1 MRGIFST
8 LPRLVLSRLVI
19 SGVAAIALFLMGTTP
34 HQATAKSRV
43 TMGVTET
50 LTGYNPHADSVALG
64 YALWCQVYGC
74 LGTWDFKK
82 AEYVGILAESWEIKD
97 PNTWVFRLKKG
108 IMRHD
113 GKAELTSAD
122 VVHSIN
128 RIRTDPRSS
137 QTQNVKKIKN
147 AEAVDRYTV
156 KLTTHLPTAPLLSFV
171 FDRIMITSKELF
183 DKYGARDADR
193 KHHHGFGPYKLKQ
206 LSIGERVVI
215 EKNNNW
221 PGIKAGN
228 PDEIIFQIMKE
239 PEQRV
244 TALLNGEIQI
254 AQFIPPHLLKRV
266 DNARNARIVETGS
279 VEMMF
284 LAMNPKFKPWDNKM
298 LRQAVSYAIDREKII
313 KSVLQGQAILLNGP
327 LGPQQFGY
335 PKSVNPTYRYNPEKA
350 RDLVKKAGYPNGIEV
365 DLITP
370 VNRYVND
377 KQVAEA
383 MIPMLNAVGIKT
395 RLKTPEWATL
405 WSNVRKG
412 KSAFYMMGRGGMVDP
427 SAALSQYFE
436 TGIAPRIS
444 YSNPKLDALLQKE
457 RATFNVEERKKTLNQ
472 AINVILDDAPAHFL
486 WLQKIQYGV
495 AKGVNIE
502 VRPDHFV
509 YGWLITVDK

>member
-1 MRGIFST
+1 MLRIFST
-8 LPRLVLSRLVI
+8 LS
-19 SGVAAIALFLMGTTP
+19 AAIALLLMGATAQ
-34 HQATAKSRV
+34 QASAKSRV
-43 TMGVTET
+43 TIGVTET
-50 LTGYNPHADSVALG
+50 LTGHNPHADSVALG

-82 AEYVGILAESWEIKD
+82 AEWVGMLAESWEITD
-97 PNTWVFRLKKG
+97 PNTWVFKLKKG
-108 IMRHD
+108 VMRHD

-128 RIRTDPRSS
+128 RIRTDPRSA
-137 QTQNVKKIKN
+137 QKQNVKKIKK
-147 AEAVDRYTV
+147 AEAVDKYTV
-156 KLTTHLPTAPLLSFV
+156 KLTTQQPTAPLLSFV
-171 FDRIMITSKELF
+171 FDRVMITSKELF
-183 DKYGARDADR
+183 DKYGAREADR
-193 KHHHGFGPYKLKQ
+193 KHPHGFGPYKLKK
-206 LSIGERVVI
+206 LAIGERVVI
-215 EKNNNW
+215 EKNESW
-221 PGIKAGN
+221 PGIKANN

-239 PEQRV
+239 PEQRI

-254 AQFIPPHLLKRV
+254 AQFIPPHLLPRV
-266 DNARNARIVETGS
+266 ANSKVARIVETGS

-284 LAMNPKFKPWDNKM
+284 LAMNPKFKPWDNKN

-313 KSVLQGQAILLNGP
+313 KSVLREQAIILNGP

-335 PKSVNPTYRYNPEKA
+335 PKSVTPTYRYDPKKA
-350 RDLVKKAGYPNGIEV
+350 RELVKKAGYPNGIEV
-365 DLITP
+365 NLITP

-383 MIPMLNAVGIKT
+383 MIPMLNAVGIKA
-395 RLKTPEWATL
+395 RLKTPEWATM
-405 WSNVRKG
+405 WSDVIRG

-427 SAALSQYFE
+427 SGALSQYFE
-436 TGIAPRIS
+436 TGVAPRIT
-444 YSNPKLDALLQKE
+444 YSNPKLDTLLQKE
-457 RATFNVEERKKTLNQ
+457 RATFNVEERKKVLNK